1 MSPTSSVP
9 APPVSLAA
17 PAPPGPRRVVALDL
31 LRLVAS
37 FQMIQGH
44 TLGGLAAP
52 AALVGPLFAPWTFAR
67 GLTSVAF
74 LFAAGLSFF
83 LTTLVDLPR
92 HLAHRAASRQRLIRA
107 GLLVLLGY
115 ALHAPFG
122 TPLAHALIVDVLQ
135 CIGTS
140 LALAELLVLALR
152 RARSVVLAAGVLSVS
167 ALLLAPHTAA
177 ITADGAASILT
188 NYVTRTGGSL
198 FPLTP
203 YAGFFFAGVVAGAL
217 AFPQGAATP
226 RGRSLVRLV
235 LLAVLLRVSA
245 VWIARIEVP
254 VDPQSDVAFA
264 LRKLAFVVAAC
275 AVLVLA
281 SWKLARLPRVLE
293 RLSGETLVLYVVHLQ
308 LLYPAGVG
316 LVHWVGPVLSL
327 PGAMGVALA
336 LMVVSGAAALLWDAR
351 RRRRGSLRRRAPG
364 GP

>member
-1 MSPTSSVP
+1 MT
-9 APPVSLAA
+9 APPERAA
-17 PAPPGPRRVVALDL
+17 SAVPPAARRVVALDL

-44 TLGGLAAP
+44 TIGGLAAP

-74 LFAAGLSFF
+74 LFAAGVSFF

-92 HLAHRAASRQRLIRA
+92 HLANGRASRQRLTRA
-107 GLLVLLGY
+107 ALLVALGY
-115 ALHAPFG
+115 ALHLPVG
-122 TPLAHALIVDVLQ
+122 VPLSRFVIVDVLQ
-135 CIGTS
+135 CIGVS
-140 LALAELLVLALR
+140 LALAELLALAAR
-152 RARSVVLAAGVLSVS
+152 RRRTVVLASGGLAVL

-177 ITADGAASILT
+177 ISAEGVASMFA

-203 YAGFFFAGVVAGAL
+203 YAGFFFAGVVTGAL
-217 AFPQGAATP
+217 AFPDGAATP

-235 LLAVLLRVSA
+235 LLAALLRVTA

-254 VDPQSDVAFA
+254 VEPQSDVAFA
-264 LRKLAFVVAAC
+264 LRKLAFVVAVF
-275 AVLVLA
+275 AVLVLV

-308 LLYPAGVG
+308 LLYPAGIG
-316 LVHWVGPVLSL
+316 LVFWLGPTL
-327 PGAMGVALA
+327 PLPAAMGVAL
-336 LMVVSGAAALLWDAR
+336 LWMLVSASAALAWNAWRGR
-351 RRRRGSLRRRAPG
+351 RTRRPRASPD
-364 GP
+364 

>member
-1 MSPTSSVP
+1 MSSSPP
-9 APPVSLAA
+9 AALVSSGA
-17 PAPPGPRRVVALDL
+17 PGLPGARRVVALDL
-31 LRLVAS
+31 LRLLAA

-92 HLAHRAASRQRLIRA
+92 HLAHRAASRQRLRRA

-135 CIGTS
+135 CTGTS

-152 RARSVVLAAGVLSVS
+152 RARSIVLAAGAFSVS

-177 ITADGAASILT
+177 ITADGAFSVFA

-203 YAGFFFAGVVAGAL
+203 YAGFFFAGVVAGAV

-226 RGRSLVRLV
+226 RGRSLIRLV

-245 VWIARIEVP
+245 VWIARVEVP
-254 VDPQSDVAFA
+254 LDPQVDVAFA
-264 LRKLAFVVAAC
+264 LRKLAFVVAAL
-275 AVLVLA
+275 AVLALV
-281 SWKLARLPRVLE
+281 SWPLARLPRVLE

-308 LLYPAGVG
+308 LLYPAGIG
-316 LVHWVGPVLSL
+316 LMHWVGPVLSL
-327 PGAMGVALA
+327 PAAMGVALA
-336 LMVVSGAAALLWDAR
+336 LMIVSGAVALLWNER
-351 RRRRGSLRRRAPG
+351 RGRRGSLRQRAPG